1 MKKRLRLLT
10 SLAALLFCLAG
21 PQFAWALG
29 LGDIKTESALNEPL
43 VARIELLNVASL
55 SDRDLIVDIGSREDY
70 RVAGVERDFF
80 HTDLSLEAYVD
91 GQAQPYISV
100 TSTKHVIEPFLNFVV
115 QVRWPQGKLLRE
127 YTILLDLP
135 VFTGRSQ
142 QKTLNTPQTL
152 TRQPAQTALI
162 QRNTGQRDT
171 DATARAAP
179 ASTKPKAS
187 AGDEYLVQNGDTL
200 WSLAGAIAQQTGT
213 THQQVIMAIRDFN
226 PNAFIN
232 GDPNVL
238 KAGVVLRMPDGRQ
251 AGGRSA
257 SDAAAE
263 FASIQRRSGR
273 ALEATPVRSS
283 GNNFRDQAASD
294 SSSGGRLVLS
304 SSGVGSGAVDST
316 EQTAADTGL
325 VNALSNENETLK
337 EELDRVAL
345 ENNDLRERLSALE
358 EQLQVL
364 ELLTV
369 ENNDLASVQE
379 RLQAVDQ
386 AETAPEA
393 AAPVVNVQSA
403 PEPEPSLVDKLM
415 GFLPY
420 MGAAVLV
427 VLLLVSMMIMK
438 RRKSASEEDDLLADE
453 LETDESEEDL
463 TDEELA
469 EDQPAAVAD
478 DVESFSEEG
487 IDADDEEYEEGLES
501 MDELFADDSDD
512 AEPEQAE
519 AEETADEEPAAEI
532 EDVDDEDV
540 EDRDLEGALEDLDEF
555 ADLDSFFDS
564 DDIEDFDPD
573 SAEGLDDGED
583 DAFADAEVTEDFAD
597 SEGETVAE
605 EFDIDISDSEEGPD
619 TDEADSDEVDLDEG
633 DSGDDDSDEDSAD
646 EIGVDT
652 SDSGMDFESF
662 ELPEDVED
670 EVAEDLHGEEHSMDF
685 DDEIELPELSD
696 EENPLAEPKDDDAN
710 SMEFDLDD
718 FDPIGGADASEE
730 PADSEPAG
738 NEMEFDAESI
748 ELPEEVDGV
757 PAEDLH
763 DEEHSMDFDDNIE
776 LSEVEEEE
784 TSIEEDSANTMA
796 FDVDDLELPEERSK
810 EQSAEESEDDLS
822 NLDLDETSSQTEE
835 VESDDTEI
843 DMSDLDSSLDLGDS
857 DAEDLEDAD
866 LHGLDLGDTDLSD
879 LDGSDED
886 LSELTADLE
895 SDMDELLAGMDD
907 GEDAEL
913 DITGDDIELPEVDPD
928 TDESPETDTE
938 LDDSLDLDEDL
949 DLNKGLGLNDDPLAV
964 FGADAGSDLEE
975 EINTKLELA
984 EAYIEMADI
993 TGAKELITEILADG
1007 SDAQKEAAQKLAERI
1022 NG

>member
-10 SLAALLFCLAG
+10 SLAALLFFLTSS
-21 PQFAWALG
+21 QVTWALG

-43 VARIELLNVASL
+43 LARIELLNVASL

-127 YTILLDLP
+127 YTILLDPP

-152 TRQPAQTALI
+152 TRQPAQTAPI

-171 DATARAAP
+171 GATARAAP
-179 ASTKPKAS
+179 ASTKSKAS

-251 AGGRSA
+251 AGGRST

-294 SSSGGRLVLS
+294 SSSAGRLALS
-304 SSGVGSGAVDST
+304 SSGVGSGAVEST
-316 EQTAADTGL
+316 EQTAAETGL

-345 ENNDLRERLSALE
+345 ENNDLRERLSALK

-364 ELLTV
+364 ELLSV

-386 AETAPEA
+386 SETE
-393 AAPVVNVQSA
+393 PVVNVQSA
-403 PEPEPSLVDKLM
+403 PEPEPSLVDKSM

-420 MGAAVLV
+420 IVAALV
-427 VLLLVSMMIMK
+427 VLLLVGMMIMK

-453 LETDESEEDL
+453 LETDEPEEDL
-463 TDEELA
+463 ADEELT
-469 EDQPAAVAD
+469 EGQPAAVAD

-532 EDVDDEDV
+532 EDVDDDDV

-583 DAFADAEVTEDFAD
+583 DVFADAEVTEDFAD

-605 EFDIDISDSEEGPD
+605 EFDIDISDSEEEPD

-662 ELPEDVED
+662 ELPEEVED
-670 EVAEDLHGEEHSMDF
+670 EAAEDLHGEEHSMDF
-685 DDEIELPELSD
+685 DGEIELPELSD
-696 EENPLAEPKDDDAN
+696 EQDPLAEPRDGDAN

-730 PADSEPAG
+730 PADSAPAG

-796 FDVDDLELPEERSK
+796 FDVDDLELPEERSE

-822 NLDLDETSSQTEE
+822 NLDLDETDSSQTEE

-843 DMSDLDSSLDLGDS
+843 GMSMSDLDSSLDLGDS

-879 LDGSDED
+879 LDSSDED

-895 SDMDELLAGMDD
+895 SDMDELLAGTDD

-913 DITGDDIELPEVDPD
+913 DIAGDGIELPEVDPD
-928 TDESPETDTE
+928 TDEFPETDTE
-938 LDDSLDLDEDL
+938 LNDSLDLDEDL
-949 DLNKGLGLNDDPLAV
+949 DLDKGLDLDDDLLAD
-964 FGADAGSDLEE
+964 FDDDSGSDLEE
-975 EINTKLELA
+975 EMNTRLELA
-984 EAYIEMADI
+984 EAYIDMADI
-993 TGAKELITEILADG
+993 TGAKQLIAEILADG
-1007 SDAQKEAAQKLAERI
+1007 SDAQKEAAQKLADRI

>member
-10 SLAALLFCLAG
+10 SLAALLFFLTSS
-21 PQFAWALG
+21 QVTWALG

-43 VARIELLNVASL
+43 LARIELLNVASL

-171 DATARAAP
+171 GATARATP

-294 SSSGGRLVLS
+294 SSSAGRLALS
-304 SSGVGSGAVDST
+304 SSGVGSGAVEST
-316 EQTAADTGL
+316 EQTSAETGL

-364 ELLTV
+364 ELLSV

-386 AETAPEA
+386 SETAPEA

-438 RRKSASEEDDLLADE
+438 RHKSASEEDDLLADE
-453 LETDESEEDL
+453 LETDEPEEDL
-463 TDEELA
+463 ADEELT

-532 EDVDDEDV
+532 EDVDDDDV

-573 SAEGLDDGED
+573 SAEGLED
-583 DAFADAEVTEDFAD
+583 DAFADAEVTEDLAD
-597 SEGETVAE
+597 SEEETVAE
-605 EFDIDISDSEEGPD
+605 EFDIDISDSEEEPD
-619 TDEADSDEVDLDEG
+619 TDEADSGEVDLDEG

-670 EVAEDLHGEEHSMDF
+670 EAAEDLYGEEHSMDF
-685 DDEIELPELSD
+685 DDEIELPELGVEQDS
-696 EENPLAEPKDDDAN
+696 LAEPRDDDAN
-710 SMEFDLDD
+710 SMEFDLDG
-718 FDPIGGADASEE
+718 FDPIGDADASEE

-738 NEMEFDAESI
+738 NEMEFDTESI
-748 ELPEEVDGV
+748 ELPEEVDGST
-757 PAEDLH
+757 AEDLH

-776 LSEVEEEE
+776 LPEIEEEE
-784 TSIEEDSANTMA
+784 TSAEEDSANTMA
-796 FDVDDLELPEERSK
+796 FDVDDLELPEERSE

-822 NLDLDETSSQTEE
+822 NLDLDEADSSQAEE
-835 VESDDTEI
+835 VDSDDTEI
-843 DMSDLDSSLDLGDS
+843 GMSDLDSSLDLGDS

-879 LDGSDED
+879 LDSSDED

-895 SDMDELLAGMDD
+895 SDMDELLAGTDD
-907 GEDAEL
+907 GEDAKL
-913 DITGDDIELPEVDPD
+913 DIAGDGIELPEVDPD
-928 TDESPETDTE
+928 TDEFPETDTE
-938 LDDSLDLDEDL
+938 LNDSLDLDEDL
-949 DLNKGLGLNDDPLAV
+949 DLDKGLDMDDDLLAD
-964 FGADAGSDLEE
+964 FDDDSGSDLEE

-1007 SDAQKEAAQKLAERI
+1007 SDAQKEAAQKLADRI
-1022 NG
+1022 DG